1 MKAKSIG
8 RRINDLEERLHPRKP
23 VVYVNEDE
31 LREFMLILLGFVP
44 PSVIFTHLKE
54 KEPVVM
60 NDSEQAQK
68 EYEFFVEEFL
78 DCGRSVDPYDE
89 KNELLEGLW
98 ELEKKFAKKE
108 NRKANF
114 GVNAMFVDKADDE
127 VFERL
132 RASCKIPPLS
142 VEHRK
147 AVKEVMAEIGNEKP
161 NL

>member
-1 MKAKSIG
+1 MKAKSISK
-8 RRINDLEERLHPRKP
+8 RINDLEERLHPRKP

-31 LREFMLILLGFVP
+31 LREGLLILLGFVP
-44 PSVIFTHLKE
+44 PSFILTHLKE

-68 EYEFFVEEFL
+68 EYKFFVEEFL
-78 DCGRSVDPYDE
+78 DCGRSIDPYDE
-89 KNELLEGLW
+89 ENELLGGLW

-114 GVNAMFVDKADDE
+114 GVNVLFVDKADDE
-127 VFERL
+127 FFKRL

-142 VEHRK
+142 AEHRK
-147 AVKEVMAEIGNEKP
+147 AINEVMAKIGNEKP
-161 NL
+161 TL